1 MGYAFSNQ
9 DVVLTCHSFIL
20 VLQVL
25 LISKVIQVGIFLP
38 TIFSEVMTY
47 ICNAV
52 KFYYHSLHF
61 ILGSSVLII
70 DILIFV
76 YMRFYSLCCK
86 VLWTWW
92 MDNVMC
98 LPLDTWQCHHS
109 KKKNKISYES
119 PSPSPPYK
127 ILDNLWSV
135 YHLYNFF
142 LFFYFF

>member
-1 MGYAFSNQ
+1 MVFELIILTHMGYAFSNQ

-25 LISKVIQVGIFLP
+25 LISKVIQVGIFLS
-38 TIFSEVMTY
+38 TIFSEVMPY

-61 ILGSSVLII
+61 ILI

-76 YMRFYSLCCK
+76 YIKVYSLGCK
-86 VLWTWW
+86 VLWTWQ

-98 LPLDTWQCHHS
+98 LPLDMWQCHHP
-109 KKKNKISYES
+109 KKIPYES
-119 PSPSPPYK
+119 PRPSPPYK
-127 ILDNLWSV
+127 ILGNLSSI
-135 YHLYNFF
+135 YHLYSFF
-142 LFFYFF
+142 FF

>member
-109 KKKNKISYES
+109 KKKTKFPMNLLVLLPHTKFWTTFDLFTIS
-119 PSPSPPYK
+119 
-127 ILDNLWSV
+127 II
-135 YHLYNFF
+135 FF
-142 LFFYFF
+142 FIFF